1 MVADAKHRVAC
12 TALGAVRSKLGKDLG
27 FCDPKKFEFAWI
39 VDFPMF
45 EWNEEENKWDT
56 AHHMFTMPQEKYHPT
71 LESDPGA
78 VKGDLYDLVMDG
90 FEIASGSIR
99 IHVSFTAHTSYVIS
113 WYENI
118 FTELAKR
125 RGLEKLEEVRDD
137 LVKNRVIMNFAQEGV
152 STEQILRSLKAMIV
166 DGGFKARTLIVDGFD
181 FTKTNK
187 ADFAKIKAFAE
198 EMKIEIWYSCT
209 LLGEEP
215 LVDKNNI
222 PVILREYLDNI
233 NTLIIL
239 EPKAEYIHF
248 TVVKDR
254 DRMNPQDLKL
264 KLDAKTLLIAET

>member
-1 MVADAKHRVAC
+1 MLKEE
-12 TALGAVRSKLGKDLG
+12 LISKSPVR
-27 FCDPKKFEFAWI
+27 I
-39 VDFPMF
+39 
-45 EWNEEENKWDT
+45 
-56 AHHMFTMPQEKYHPT
+56 
-71 LESDPGA
+71 LERSVGGGIMA
-78 VKGDLYDLVMDG
+78 GGIGV
-90 FEIASGSIR
+90 IASRKGIGKTSVLVQLALDR
-99 IHVSFTAHTSYVIS
+99 LLQGEKVIHVSFTAHTSYVIS

-222 PVILREYLDNI
+222 PVILREYLDKI